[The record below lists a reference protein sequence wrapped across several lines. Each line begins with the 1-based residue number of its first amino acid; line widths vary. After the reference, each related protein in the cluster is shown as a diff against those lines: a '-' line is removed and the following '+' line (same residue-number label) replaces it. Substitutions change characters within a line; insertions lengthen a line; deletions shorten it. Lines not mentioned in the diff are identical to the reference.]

1 MEAVK
6 SYRIPV
12 EAPRDLIEEYFK
24 VKQRALE
31 HIFAHV
37 RFSNRAHLSL
47 SREDRRKLRD
57 ELLKDWRFSK
67 HYVDSAINSVIG
79 LVKGWIT
86 LYNRGKA
93 KEPPKITKRTV
104 YIKSTLFSFKKGI
117 LRISIKPNEHYLEVD
132 LNKYDWIPK
141 DFDRVGGLI
150 LTEKELIITVKK
162 NVEPKADKWASF
174 DVNLTNIT
182 ALIDGEIRRYD
193 LRGLYHIH
201 RAYEVKRQRI
211 QKLSKI
217 KPNTS
222 RTLLKKYSK
231 RERNRARDFIHK
243 LTASIARELKEKS
256 RGAIMERLK
265 NVKDRIL
272 NRSKKM
278 NRKLSKWN
286 ARTFQFMLEYKL
298 KWNGLPVK
306 YVNPANSSKTCPL
319 CSGSMASYGGRI
331 MKCEKCNVILDRD
344 VIAVL
349 NLQMRGV
356 GFPQRTLDELIER
369 EGLSRGNEKP
379 SIST

>member
-349 NLQMRGV
+349 NLQMRGA
-356 GFPQRTLDELIER
+356 GFPQRAPM
-369 EGLSRGNEKP
+369 S
-379 SIST
+379 